1 MPRLLLSS
9 ALLDQGGPQ
18 LWIHTFWN
26 YSQGFFPILDCWG
39 YSASAY
45 CGVPVCLLHDRSL
58 SLASSKAIL
67 QQWAEQMLNI
77 WMCTCVGVV
86 LFDFFVCL
94 FCVSIMFWQGGIWGL
109 GGGVESSCSWCI
121 LVVIIIIL
129 EGKGTNAAS
138 TVKVWSEENRS
149 LDLLT
154 HNMVQNE
161 TERSAGACAVVH
173 VRLPVLGSMSSR

>member
-1 MPRLLLSS
+1 MVPRLLLSS

-109 GGGVESSCSWCI
+109 GGGGIQLFLVYFGCHHHHFRRQRNKCCQHCESLKWREQI
-121 LVVIIIIL
+121 L
-129 EGKGTNAAS
+129 
-138 TVKVWSEENRS
+138 
-149 LDLLT
+149 
-154 HNMVQNE
+154 
-161 TERSAGACAVVH
+161 RSAD
-173 VRLPVLGSMSSR
+173 P